1 MVGTVG
7 GDQPTRELPDAP
19 AAPTGDEAA
28 LVDAL
33 RWRNRQQEIMADL
46 GRAALVTADDRSLL
60 DVAVAAAAEGLATP
74 LAAILERKGDSLTML
89 TGVGWDPKR
98 LGPRKRAVEEVALA
112 AFALQQ
118 DRAVVAEDV
127 RSDPRFAYTPVL
139 REHGVV
145 SAVNVLIRAPGRPAG
160 VLGAYTTSPRAFSE
174 DDVTF
179 LSGVANVIG
188 SALWRAAVERE
199 LRERELEAR
208 LAFAAGRMGSW
219 YWDVA
224 SAQVRWSPEMEDV
237 YGLGTGEFPGTLDA
251 YLELVHPDDRQAVLD
266 VLAAAQRDEGEFSMQ
281 HRIVR
286 PDGTVR
292 VLEGRGRPVRD
303 ETGAIDR
310 WIGVGI
316 DVTERA
322 ETEAELRGRELETRL
337 AFAAGRMGSW
347 RWSSATGR
355 GTWSPELEDL
365 VGVERDTFDGSW
377 DSFIGPIHAA
387 DGPMLR
393 DTIGQA
399 VASRSEFAVQYRVR
413 RTDGGLR
420 WVESRG
426 APIDDGREW
435 VGVTIDVTEVRGALD
450 ALRRSRGELE
460 ETVARLDGLV
470 DHAPVGFAF
479 FDRDLRFVRL
489 NGPLA
494 AMNGIP
500 AADHLGRTVEELL
513 PGLWPALQPV
523 LQRVLATGRAEPDV
537 EVHGQTPARP
547 GVDRYWLASYY
558 PVPSSDGTPLG
569 IGAVMVEITERK
581 RREREAR
588 LTAQAG
594 ELFVN
599 AEADLA
605 ETLQQA
611 AELVVPDLADSCF
624 VGLVARPEEPAR
636 SAVAH
641 VDPGIAARMRT
652 AEARWP
658 LDVAGLVGD
667 RVEPLLVPEV
677 TPDQW
682 YGAADHEQV
691 RELATDHAAKS
702 VILAPL
708 RAAGELLGALVLAT
722 TPLSGR
728 VYQPGDVPFVHQ
740 LADRLALAI
749 RNAYLAQ
756 EARRAQGRLDV
767 LAEIGELLV
776 VDLDS
781 EARLS
786 AFTEVVVPTFA
797 DVCRVHLEERGVL
810 RPVAH
815 AGPGAEPHE
824 AELPVDGPSPEAE
837 AYRTGSAILQSA
849 VQPAG
854 GGHVPAGERSRLLVP
869 LSDGDQLLGVITF
882 ACSASGRSYG
892 RRDVAL
898 GEEIARRMAPALQ
911 NALRFEREAATAEA
925 LQRSLLPERLPE
937 LGGTRLAARYVPSG
951 AGVRIGG
958 DWYDAIPLP
967 DGRVVLAIGDVVGH
981 GVRAAAAMGR
991 LRSVLQ
997 FCALDGLDPGATLQ
1011 RLNAYLAAL
1020 AGPDMATLLVVEH
1033 VPATGGLRYA
1043 SAGHL
1048 PPLLVLP
1055 GGGHRFLDDAGGVPL
1070 GAGDASRYSVATAA
1084 IPPGSLL
1091 VLYTDGLVERRG
1103 ESLDSGLARLA
1114 SIVEESPDD
1123 LEQLADGLL
1132 AELLAPGD
1140 SSGPTDDDVALLLLR
1155 TLAPGERLDL
1165 RLDAAP
1171 RELQRL
1177 RRLVG
1182 DWLTRSGASPQEVA
1196 ELTVVVNEL
1205 AANAIE
1211 HAYGLVDAEFLL
1223 RGRVSGGAVEVE
1235 VQDFGRWRRRTPRG
1249 DRGRGLRLARGLV
1262 DDLEVVPSGGGTI
1275 VRARRRLAVATD
1287 QDGGPSPA
1295 AANPD
1300 PTR

>member
-1 MVGTVG
+1 MVGTGG
-7 GDQPTRELPDAP
+7 GDQPTRAVPGAP
-19 AAPTGDEAA
+19 AAPGRDEAA

-33 RWRNRQQEIMADL
+33 RWRNRQQEIIADL
-46 GRAALVTADDRSLL
+46 GRTALATADDRALL

-74 LAAILERKGDSLTML
+74 LAAVLERKGDALAMV
-89 TGVGWDPKR
+89 TGVGWDPAR
-98 LGPRKRAVEEVALA
+98 LGPRKRTIEEVALA
-112 AFALQQ
+112 AFTLRQ
-118 DRAVVAEDV
+118 DRSVVAEDV
-127 RSDPRFAYTPVL
+127 RNDPRFAYTPVL
-139 REHGVV
+139 RDHGVV
-145 SAVNVLIRAPGRPAG
+145 SAVNVVIRAPGRPVG
-160 VLGAYTTSPRAFSE
+160 VLGAYTTTPRRFSE

-179 LSGVANVIG
+179 LRGVANVIG
-188 SALWRAAVERE
+188 SALWRASVERE

-208 LAFAAGRMGSW
+208 LAFAAGHMGSW
-219 YWDVA
+219 HWDVA
-224 SAQVRWSPEMEDV
+224 SGEVRWSPEMEHV
-237 YGLGTGEFPGTLDA
+237 YGLRAGTFPGTLEA
-251 YLELVHPDDRQAVLD
+251 YLELVHPDDRQSVLD
-266 VLAAAQRDEGEFSMQ
+266 VLAAARRQEHEFAMQ
-281 HRIVR
+281 HRIVL
-286 PDGTVR
+286 PDGTER
-292 VLEGRGRPVRD
+292 VLEGRGRPLRD
-303 ETGAIDR
+303 ENGAIDR
-310 WIGVGI
+310 WVGVGI
-316 DVTERA
+316 DVTDRA
-322 ETEAELRGRELETRL
+322 RTEAELRERELETRL

-355 GTWSPELEDL
+355 GSWSPELEDL
-365 VGVERDTFDGSW
+365 VGVEHESFDGSW
-377 DSFIGPIHAA
+377 DAFIGPILSA

-393 DTIGQA
+393 DAIGQA
-399 VASRSEFAVQYRVR
+399 IRNRTEFAVQYRMR
-413 RTDGGLR
+413 RTDGGIR

-435 VGVTIDVTEVRGALD
+435 VGVTIDVSEVRGALD

-460 ETVARLDGLV
+460 ETVARLDGLL

-479 FDRDLRFVRL
+479 LDRDLRFVRI
-489 NGPLA
+489 NDPLA
-494 AMNGIP
+494 AMSGIP
-500 AADHLGRTVEELL
+500 AEEHLGRRVEEVL
-513 PGLWPALQPV
+513 PGLWTMVQPI
-523 LQRVLATGRAEPDV
+523 LRRVLETGRAEADV
-537 EVHGQTPARP
+537 EVRGQTPARP
-547 GVDRYWLASYY
+547 GVDRYWLASFY
-558 PVPSSDGTPLG
+558 PVPSRDGTQPG
-569 IGAVMVEITERK
+569 IGSVIVEITERK
-581 RREREAR
+581 RRELEAR

-594 ELFVN
+594 ELFVT
-599 AEADLA
+599 AELDLA
-605 ETLQQA
+605 ETLQRA
-611 AELVVPDLADSCF
+611 ADLVVPDLADSCIIS
-624 VGLVARPEEPAR
+624 LVARPEQPAR

-641 VDPGIAARMRT
+641 VDPALASRMRA

-658 LDVAGLVGD
+658 LDVTGFVGD
-667 RVEPLLVPEV
+667 RVDPLLVPEV

-682 YGAADHEQV
+682 HGTADDDEV
-691 RELATDHAAKS
+691 RQLARDHAAKS

-708 RAAGELLGALVLAT
+708 RAGGDVLGALVLAT
-722 TPLSGR
+722 TPSSHR
-728 VYQPGDVPFVHQ
+728 VYQEADVPFVQ
-740 LADRLALAI
+740 ELADRLAFAI

-781 EARLS
+781 DARVR
-786 AFTEVVVPTFA
+786 AFTEVVVPVFA
-797 DVCRVHLEERGVL
+797 DVCRVHLEDRGVL
-810 RPVAH
+810 RPVAY
-815 AGPGAEPHE
+815 AGPGAEPHQP
-824 AELPVDGPSPEAE
+824 ELPVDGPSPEAH
-837 AYRTGSAILQSA
+837 AYRSGTAILQSA
-849 VQPAG
+849 VQPVG

-869 LSDGDQLLGVITF
+869 LSDREHRLGVVTF
-882 ACSASGRSYG
+882 AYAASGRLYG
-892 RRDVAL
+892 ARDVAL

-911 NALRFEREAATAEA
+911 NALRFEREVATAEA

-991 LRSVLQ
+991 LRSALQ

-1011 RLNAYLAAL
+1011 RINAYLAAL

-1033 VPATGGLRYA
+1033 DPATGGLRYA

-1055 GGGHRFLDDAGGVPL
+1055 GGDHRFLDEVRGVPL
-1070 GAGDASRYSVATAA
+1070 GAGDASRYSVATASM
-1084 IPPGSLL
+1084 PPGSLL

-1103 ESLDSGLARLA
+1103 ESLDAGMARLA
-1114 SIVEESPDD
+1114 AIVEDSPDD

-1132 AELLAPGD
+1132 ARLLPADGGD
-1140 SSGPTDDDVALLLLR
+1140 AITDDDVALLLLR

-1182 DWLTRSGASPQEVA
+1182 DWLARSGASSGEVA

-1211 HAYGLVDAEFLL
+1211 HAYGLVDAEFHL
-1223 RGRVSGGAVEVE
+1223 RGHVSDGVVEVE
-1235 VQDFGRWRRRTPRG
+1235 IQDFGRWRRRTPRG

-1275 VRARRRLAVATD
+1275 VRARRRLRGVAGH
-1287 QDGGPSPA
+1287 DGGPPGTADS
-1295 AANPD
+1295 D
-1300 PTR
+1300 PPR